1 MRKLVVS
8 GGLSLALSLFL
19 SPVAVVAS
27 PQVRLVAA
35 PNPAA
40 VGQRVV
46 HTVDLLGGGPL
57 QVWVS
62 AKGFAQPGLGTLPP
76 GSWNWECCPAE
87 VAGTPAWHYR
97 SAYAGAGSYRFGAVA
112 QVRGTYLSTAGVGAS
127 STGVW
132 VRVI

>member
-8 GGLSLALSLFL
+8 VGLSLVLSLFS
-19 SPVAVVAS
+19 SPSAAVAS
-27 PQVRLVAA
+27 PQVRLAAA

-46 HTVDLLGGGPL
+46 HTVDQFGGGPL

-62 AKGFAQPGLGTLPP
+62 AKGFAKPGLGTLPP
-76 GSWNWECCPAE
+76 GSWSWECCPAE
-87 VAGTPAWHYR
+87 SAGTPAWHYR

-112 QVRGTYLSTAGVGAS
+112 QVRGTYLSSATVGAS
-127 STGVW
+127 STAVW
-132 VRVI
+132 VRVT